1 MTIRTK
7 PSAYT
12 TGYEHGLQA
21 AIKYINSVRSRQAR
35 RDPIPPSDLAHTL
48 GSILKRMDALGGWT
62 ITERPVAEHSPEQQ
76 AILGE
81 FFGFCGGLLKALQ
94 S

>member
-1 MTIRTK
+1 
-7 PSAYT
+7 
-12 TGYEHGLQA
+12 
-21 AIKYINSVRSRQAR
+21 
-35 RDPIPPSDLAHTL
+35 
-48 GSILKRMDALGGWT
+48 MDALGGWT
-62 ITERPVAEHSPEQQ
+62 ISERPVAEHSPEQQ